1 VSTLTLRAIRSAAVK
16 VHRTTILAGGLTALS
31 LVAALACA
39 GPGGSGRTT
48 ESQPA
53 GEAAT
58 GEAPAVVY
66 VDSRYHYR
74 VEAPG
79 QMKANPDGTARV
91 VGPSERLEIAVVQ
104 GPRASDAAALAQA
117 DVTALPGSTKSFQ
130 LLSGPAAITL
140 AGRKAQKLVYRY
152 NAGTSEVTGKP
163 LDLVGVRYYIPKD
176 SSSVA
181 VLNYGI
187 VSNQYDPEGA
197 DDVARTFQWQ

>member
-1 VSTLTLRAIRSAAVK
+1 VNVRRIR
-16 VHRTTILAGGLTALS
+16 ILAGGVAALS
-31 LVAALACA
+31 LIAALGCA
-39 GPGGSGRTT
+39 GPGGIGGTSGSQPAGASGGTT

-53 GEAAT
+53 GEGAT
-58 GEAPAVVY
+58 GEAPAVTY

-79 QMKANPDGTARV
+79 RMSANPDGTAGV
-91 VGPSERLEIAVVQ
+91 IGPSERLEITVVQ
-104 GPRASDAAALAQA
+104 GPRASDPAARARA
-117 DVTALPGSTKSFQ
+117 DVTALPASTRGFQ
-130 LLSGPAAITL
+130 LVSGPAALTL
-140 AGRKAQKLVYRY
+140 SGKKVQKFLYRY
-152 NAGTSEVTGKP
+152 NVGTSEVTGKP